1 TFTMKTR
8 LKQLIFLTALSV
20 ISIVFYGCFS
30 TNFAVNKNQKFH
42 VYECKSYKIVQ
53 NLSDSTYVFLYVP
66 DSTSAFTSKKQYY
79 DQTVLNMVENGLL
92 TVKILRDIV
101 IQNVYDYWYEFDTV
115 QLEVTRTYSDT
126 CKDYVEDEKG
136 IFIEDASAKVDADGS
151 TIHNF
156 GFFLGDRSVVFG
168 FDLKQMKQGHF
179 AIRYNGFVL

>member
-1 TFTMKTR
+1 MRTIILT
-8 LKQLIFLTALSV
+8 IFS
-20 ISIVFYGCFS
+20 IFSIVLYGCS
-30 TNFAVNKNQKFH
+30 TSNPAFMDKKKFH

-101 IQNVYDYWYEFDTV
+101 IQNVYDYWYEFDSV
-115 QLEVTRTYSDT
+115 QPEVIRTYSDT
-126 CKDYVEDEKG
+126 CKDYVEDEKAV
-136 IFIEDASAKVDADGS
+136 FIEDASSKIDADGS

-156 GFFLGDRSVVFG
+156 GFFLGDRSIVFG
-168 FDLKQMKQGHF
+168 FDLKKMKQGHF